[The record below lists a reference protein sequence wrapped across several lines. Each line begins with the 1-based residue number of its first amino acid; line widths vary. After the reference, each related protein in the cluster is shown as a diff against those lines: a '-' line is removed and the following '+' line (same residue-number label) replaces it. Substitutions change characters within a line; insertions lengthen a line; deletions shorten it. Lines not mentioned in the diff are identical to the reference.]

1 MKKALFILS
10 FFAIAFG
17 IYANFSGSEGKL
29 DPVKWESKLIKT
41 GNNEYLIQFEA
52 EIEPHW
58 HVYSSTIADGGPVAT
73 TIAFDSLIGIKAV
86 ESIQEI
92 GTLVTEY
99 DPNFD
104 MDLKWFDTKV
114 VFSKKLIAE
123 GDQFRLVGYLQY
135 MTCDDKQCL
144 PPTYVDVTFTEKDAT
159 EGSAITL
166 DNVEAESNK
175 QDSFIWIFLACF
187 AGGLIALLTPCVFPM
202 IPLTVSFFTKQSKN
216 KAEGIRNAVIYGL
229 SIIAIYVTIG
239 LIVTMIFGENALNAL
254 STNPWLNLSF
264 FVLFVIFAASF
275 FGAFEI
281 RLPNKW
287 VNNAD
292 QASNKGGLLGIF
304 FMAATLGL
312 ISFSCT
318 GPIIGSLLVEAANH
332 GGVAGP
338 AIGMLGFSTAL
349 ALPFTLFA
357 MFPGWLN
364 SLPKSGGWLNSVKVV
379 LGFLE
384 VALALKFLSVADLV
398 MHWGFLDR
406 EVFISLWIAVAVL
419 LALYLL
425 GKLKF
430 SHDSDLPYISVP
442 RLFMAIVTLSFAVYL
457 LPGLWGA
464 PLKAISGFLPHM
476 GTQDFNITMQHGSSH
491 ASPQRDILKKGSE
504 NLHCAH
510 EIDCFFDYEQALAIG
525 REENKPVMID
535 FTGHGCVN
543 CRKMENT
550 VWVDN
555 AVLEVLRNK
564 VILVELYVDDR
575 TELAETHTTEEGKK
589 LRTVGD
595 KWSEFQSK
603 KFSKQ
608 SQPYYVFIDPFTE
621 EVIHGG
627 RAYNEDIP
635 AYLEWLNKGL
645 EMFAKAH

>member
-1 MKKALFILS
+1 
-10 FFAIAFG
+10 
-17 IYANFSGSEGKL
+17 
-29 DPVKWESKLIKT
+29 
-41 GNNEYLIQFEA
+41 
-52 EIEPHW
+52 
-58 HVYSSTIADGGPVAT
+58 
-73 TIAFDSLIGIKAV
+73 
-86 ESIQEI
+86 
-92 GTLVTEY
+92 
-99 DPNFD
+99 
-104 MDLKWFDTKV
+104 MD
-114 VFSKKLIAE
+114 A
-123 GDQFRLVGYLQY
+123 
-135 MTCDDKQCL
+135 M
-144 PPTYVDVTFTEKDAT
+144 
-159 EGSAITL
+159 
-166 DNVEAESNK
+166 
-175 QDSFIWIFLACF
+175 
-187 AGGLIALLTPCVFPM
+187 
-202 IPLTVSFFTKQSKN
+202 
-216 KAEGIRNAVIYGL
+216 IYGL
-229 SIIAIYVTIG
+229 SIIVIYVSLG
-239 LIVTMIFGENALNAL
+239 LGLTAFLGPKALNAL
-254 STNPWLNLSF
+254 STNVPMNIAF
-264 FVLFVIFAASF
+264 FLLFIVFASSF

-281 RLPNKW
+281 TLPNKW
-287 VNNAD
+287 INKAD
-292 QASNKGGLLGIF
+292 KASNKGGMIGIF
-304 FMAATLGL
+304 FMAFTSALV
-312 ISFSCT
+312 SFSCT
-318 GPIIGSLLVEAANH
+318 GPIAGTLLVQAASSQL
-332 GGVAGP
+332 GP
-338 AIGMLGFSTAL
+338 AIGMFGFSLAL

>member
-1 MKKALFILS
+1 
-10 FFAIAFG
+10 
-17 IYANFSGSEGKL
+17 
-29 DPVKWESKLIKT
+29 
-41 GNNEYLIQFEA
+41 
-52 EIEPHW
+52 
-58 HVYSSTIADGGPVAT
+58 
-73 TIAFDSLIGIKAV
+73 
-86 ESIQEI
+86 
-92 GTLVTEY
+92 
-99 DPNFD
+99 

-166 DNVEAESNK
+166 DNAEAESNK
-175 QDSFIWIFLACF
+175 KDSFIWIFLACF

-608 SQPYYVFIDPFTE
+608 SQPYYVFIDPYTE

>member
-1 MKKALFILS
+1 
-10 FFAIAFG
+10 
-17 IYANFSGSEGKL
+17 
-29 DPVKWESKLIKT
+29 
-41 GNNEYLIQFEA
+41 
-52 EIEPHW
+52 
-58 HVYSSTIADGGPVAT
+58 
-73 TIAFDSLIGIKAV
+73 
-86 ESIQEI
+86 
-92 GTLVTEY
+92 
-99 DPNFD
+99 
-104 MDLKWFDTKV
+104 
-114 VFSKKLIAE
+114 
-123 GDQFRLVGYLQY
+123 
-135 MTCDDKQCL
+135 
-144 PPTYVDVTFTEKDAT
+144 
-159 EGSAITL
+159 
-166 DNVEAESNK
+166 
-175 QDSFIWIFLACF
+175 
-187 AGGLIALLTPCVFPM
+187 
-202 IPLTVSFFTKQSKN
+202 
-216 KAEGIRNAVIYGL
+216 
-229 SIIAIYVTIG
+229 
-239 LIVTMIFGENALNAL
+239 
-254 STNPWLNLSF
+254 
-264 FVLFVIFAASF
+264 
-275 FGAFEI
+275 
-281 RLPNKW
+281 
-287 VNNAD
+287 
-292 QASNKGGLLGIF
+292 
-304 FMAATLGL
+304 MAATLGL

-442 RLFMAIVTLSFAVYL
+442 RLFMAIITLSFAVYL

-491 ASPQRDILKKGSE
+491 ASPQRDILKKGAE

-575 TELAETHTTEEGKK
+575 TELADTHTTKAGKK

-595 KWSEFQSK
+595 KWSEFQSN

-621 EVIHGG
+621 EVIHEG